1 MNPLSN
7 LIARLK
13 ANKVMTTSGLLIIAC
28 GLILAFPSLTS
39 WLPPDIGK
47 TLWNGAHDYILLV
60 VGGAVLFAKG
70 HATTGDPAD
79 AKSVEGAMRGT
90 QPPSLGIAMEPTTHV
105 QSIIKK
111 L

>member
-28 GLILAFPSLTS
+28 GLILAFPSLTA
-39 WLPPDIGK
+39 WLPADIGK
-47 TLWNGAHDYILLV
+47 ALWNGAHDYILLV

-70 HATTGDPAD
+70 HATTGDPAQT
-79 AKSVEGAMRGT
+79 KPAMADSSA
-90 QPPSLGIAMEPTTHV
+90 QPLSLGIAMEPTTHV